1 MKFSLSSS
9 ENSSASSRVQTL
21 DILVMSFTG
30 LLLVLAIIFSSKV
43 NNWEIVVRNFFIIGV
58 AYLLI
63 SNAIRKINS
72 NFWQIFARGILI
84 AAVNGLLFSEIQ
96 HLQHIIVNGWF
107 DQQLIDLDR
116 WIFGI
121 ELTMAFDHI
130 IVPWLT
136 EAMMFAYTVYVPL
149 IVLVAIF
156 CYFKSGKLAGE
167 DYLFN
172 LTLAYFI
179 SYLGFLIYPIAGP
192 LFYQPE
198 VYQTP
203 LQGGLFTY
211 FGEWIR
217 TNAHYPGGNLPSPH
231 CAAGTVMLVM
241 LYRYNRNLFF
251 VILPIILL
259 LYISTVYGRYHYA
272 MDGVLGI
279 LLALL
284 ITKLTR
290 MRVQ

>member
-1 MKFSLSSS
+1 MKISFFTFEQSKFVK
-9 ENSSASSRVQTL
+9 AL
-21 DILVMSFTG
+21 DLLVISFIG
-30 LLLVLAIIFSSKV
+30 LLLIIALVFSSKV
-43 NNWEIVVRNFFIIGV
+43 NNWEIVGRNIFFIGV
-58 AYLLI
+58 AYFLI
-63 SNAIRKINS
+63 SNAIGKINS
-72 NFWQIFARGILI
+72 NFWQIFVRGSLV

-96 HLQHIIVNGWF
+96 HLQHIFVNRWL
-107 DQQLIDLDR
+107 DQQLIDLDK

-121 ELTMAFDHI
+121 ELTIALDKI

-136 EAMMFAYTVYVPL
+136 EGMMFAYTAYVPL
-149 IVLVAIF
+149 IVLVAVF
-156 CYFKSGKLAGE
+156 CYMKSGKLAGE

-172 LTLAYFI
+172 LTLVYFL

-192 LFYQPE
+192 LFFQPE
-198 VYQTP
+198 VYSTP
-203 LQGGLFTY
+203 LEGGLFTY

-231 CAAGTVMLVM
+231 CAAGTVMLLM
-241 LYRYNRNLFF
+241 LYRHNRNLFF

-279 LLALL
+279 LLAF
-284 ITKLTR
+284 IVTKFTSLR
-290 MRVQ
+290 FS

>member
-1 MKFSLSSS
+1 MKISLFSTD
-9 ENSSASSRVQTL
+9 NSSAFGGVKAL
-21 DILVMSFTG
+21 DILVISFTG
-30 LLLVLAIIFSSKV
+30 LLLILAIIFSSKV

-58 AYLLI
+58 AYFLI
-63 SNAIRKINS
+63 SNVIGKINS
-72 NFWQIFARGILI
+72 NFWQIAARGGLI

-96 HLQHIIVNGWF
+96 HLQHIFVNGWM

-121 ELTMAFDHI
+121 ELTMVSDKI
-130 IVPWLT
+130 TVPWLT

-149 IVLVAIF
+149 IVLVAVF
-156 CYFKSGKLAGE
+156 CYIKSGKLAGE

-172 LTLAYFI
+172 LTLAYFL

-192 LFYQPE
+192 LFFQPE
-198 VYQTP
+198 VYKTP
-203 LQGGLFTY
+203 LEGGLFTY

-241 LYRYNRNLFF
+241 LYKYNKNVFY

-272 MDGVLGI
+272 MDGVIGI
-279 LLALL
+279 ILALIIIK
-284 ITKLTR
+284 ITSKR
-290 MRVQ
+290 F

>member
-1 MKFSLSSS
+1 MKISLFSP
-9 ENSSASSRVQTL
+9 ENSKFVKAL
-21 DILVMSFTG
+21 DILIISFTG
-30 LLLVLAIIFSSKV
+30 LLLILAIIFSSKV
-43 NNWEIVVRNFFIIGV
+43 NNWEIVVRNYFIIGV
-58 AYLLI
+58 AYFLI
-63 SNAIRKINS
+63 SNAIGKINS
-72 NFWQIFARGILI
+72 SFWQIFARGGLI

-96 HLQHIIVNGWF
+96 HLQHIFVNGWM

-121 ELTMAFDHI
+121 ELTVASDKI
-130 IVPWLT
+130 TVPWLT
-136 EAMMFAYTVYVPL
+136 EAMMFAYTAYVPL
-149 IVLVAIF
+149 IVLVAVF
-156 CYFKSGKLAGE
+156 CYLKSGKLAGE

-172 LTLAYFI
+172 LTFGYFL

-192 LFYQPE
+192 LFFQPE
-198 VYQTP
+198 VYKTP
-203 LQGGLFTY
+203 LEGGLFTY

-241 LYRYNRNLFF
+241 LHKYNKNIFY

-279 LLALL
+279 
-284 ITKLTR
+284 ITAFIVVKYSTR
-290 MRVQ
+290 FVDFKK